1 MVKGNDFIKKHQINI
16 LEVFGIFN
24 ITSHGRLTV
33 SEIIIGE
40 VSHNPPVKDGRVSKR
55 GLL

>member
-40 VSHNPPVKDGRVSKR
+40 VSHNPPVKDGRVSKQ